1 MLMNTKVSKEAPSN
15 RYKAIEEGAS
25 LLYFFV
31 YPIDILWGMLY
42 YIVVERY

>member
-25 LLYFFV
+25 LLYFLFT
-31 YPIDILWGMLY
+31 LLTY
-42 YIVVERY
+42 YGVCCTI